1 MYHLLRKVW
10 DHNVEIIA
18 LCCPR
23 LYNSGSLSLFRRIM
37 AHSERCLYPGWPLA
51 GQSNRN
57 LHDAV
62 MFELGRPIVKRVLMH
77 PARWPMKID
86 TTIPFTP
93 TGGYSASR
101 KWGSMEVNLRR
112 HSWADIWIALLY
124 QKKTHH
130 TMTAVFRSTRT
141 FEHSQQCILLHA
153 DLWCSLTNSRTRG
166 FSWTDG
172 SVWYVFSYSVPGTET
187 QFSRI

>member
-18 LCCPR
+18 SCCPR

-101 KWGSMEVNLRR
+101 KWGSMEFNLRR
-112 HSWADIWIALLY
+112 HSWADIWIALLS
-124 QKKTHH
+124 KKNPSYNDSRFSFDTYVWAL
-130 TMTAVFRSTRT
+130 TAMYT
-141 FEHSQQCILLHA
+141 FARRPMVQ
-153 DLWCSLTNSRTRG
+153 
-166 FSWTDG
+166 
-172 SVWYVFSYSVPGTET
+172 SYE
-187 QFSRI
+187 F